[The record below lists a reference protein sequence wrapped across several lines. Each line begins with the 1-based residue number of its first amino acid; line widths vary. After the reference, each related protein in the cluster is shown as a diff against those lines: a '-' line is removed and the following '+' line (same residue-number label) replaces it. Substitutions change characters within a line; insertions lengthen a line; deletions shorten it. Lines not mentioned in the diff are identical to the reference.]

1 MQIHLPEELDKYD
14 KIVYEP
20 FCIFEKNNFLENL
33 SFSLQPGEFS
43 YLIGKTG
50 SGKSS
55 ILRSIYCD
63 VPIQSGNCII
73 DGVCINNI
81 KKSKVPLLRR
91 KIGIIFQDFKLL
103 SDRTVF
109 KNLEFVLKATEW
121 NDKSKINERIDEVL
135 DQVKMNDFK
144 NKFPDRFFQIG
155 IAEANMIGIAAGMT
169 IGEKIPYTGTFAN
182 FSTGRVYD
190 QIRQSV
196 AYSNKNV
203 KICAS
208 HAGITLGEDGATHQ
222 ILEDIG
228 LMKMLPGMTVI
239 NPCDYNQT
247 KLATIEISKFFGPVY
262 LRFGRPKV
270 PLFTDLKVKFE
281 IGKGIILKKGRGCN
295 NSCHWSLSLGVFNCK

>member
-1 MQIHLPEELDKYD
+1 MKSEIIIYEKVSL
-14 KIVYEP
+14 KIGE
-20 FCIFEKNNFLENL
+20 NNFLENL

-135 DQVKMNDFK
+135 DQVKMNDFI
-144 NKFPDRFFQIG
+144 NRFPYQLSGGEQQRIS
-155 IAEANMIGIAAGMT
+155 IARAILNNPNLILADEPTGNLDPATSNEIMELILDINSKGST
-169 IGEKIPYTGTFAN
+169 I
-182 FSTGRVYD
+182 
-190 QIRQSV
+190 
-196 AYSNKNV
+196 
-203 KICAS
+203 
-208 HAGITLGEDGATHQ
+208 LMATH
-222 ILEDIG
+222 
-228 LMKMLPGMTVI
+228 
-239 NPCDYNQT
+239 DYNVIST
-247 KLATIEISKFFGPVY
+247 YPKKTLRVENGKLFELSK
-262 LRFGRPKV
+262 K
-270 PLFTDLKVKFE
+270 T
-281 IGKGIILKKGRGCN
+281 
-295 NSCHWSLSLGVFNCK
+295 

>member
-1 MQIHLPEELDKYD
+1 MKSEIIIYEKVSL
-14 KIVYEP
+14 KIGE
-20 FCIFEKNNFLENL
+20 NNFLENL

-109 KNLEFVLKATEW
+109 KNLEFILKATEW

-144 NKFPDRFFQIG
+144 NRFPYQLSGGEQQRIS
-155 IAEANMIGIAAGMT
+155 IARAILNNPNLILADEPTGNLDPATSNEIMELILDINSKGST
-169 IGEKIPYTGTFAN
+169 I
-182 FSTGRVYD
+182 
-190 QIRQSV
+190 
-196 AYSNKNV
+196 
-203 KICAS
+203 
-208 HAGITLGEDGATHQ
+208 LMATH
-222 ILEDIG
+222 
-228 LMKMLPGMTVI
+228 
-239 NPCDYNQT
+239 DYNVIST
-247 KLATIEISKFFGPVY
+247 YPKKTLRVENGKL
-262 LRFGRPKV
+262 
-270 PLFTDLKVKFE
+270 FE
-281 IGKGIILKKGRGCN
+281 
-295 NSCHWSLSLGVFNCK
+295 LSEKT

>member
-1 MQIHLPEELDKYD
+1 MKSEIIIYEKVSL
-14 KIVYEP
+14 KIGE
-20 FCIFEKNNFLENL
+20 NNFLENL

-144 NKFPDRFFQIG
+144 NRFPYQLSGGEQQRIS
-155 IAEANMIGIAAGMT
+155 IARAILNNPNLILADEPTGNLDPATSNEIMDLILDINSKGST
-169 IGEKIPYTGTFAN
+169 I
-182 FSTGRVYD
+182 
-190 QIRQSV
+190 
-196 AYSNKNV
+196 
-203 KICAS
+203 
-208 HAGITLGEDGATHQ
+208 LMATH
-222 ILEDIG
+222 
-228 LMKMLPGMTVI
+228 
-239 NPCDYNQT
+239 DYNVIST
-247 KLATIEISKFFGPVY
+247 YPKKTLRVENGKLFELSK
-262 LRFGRPKV
+262 K
-270 PLFTDLKVKFE
+270 T
-281 IGKGIILKKGRGCN
+281 
-295 NSCHWSLSLGVFNCK
+295 

>member
-1 MQIHLPEELDKYD
+1 MKSEIIIYEKVSL
-14 KIVYEP
+14 KIGE
-20 FCIFEKNNFLENL
+20 NNFLENL

-73 DGVCINNI
+73 DGVCIQNI
-81 KKSKVPLLRR
+81 KKRKVPVLRR

-144 NKFPDRFFQIG
+144 NRFPYQLSGGEQQRIS
-155 IAEANMIGIAAGMT
+155 IARAILNNPNLILADEPTGNLDPATSNEIMELILDINSKGST
-169 IGEKIPYTGTFAN
+169 I
-182 FSTGRVYD
+182 
-190 QIRQSV
+190 
-196 AYSNKNV
+196 
-203 KICAS
+203 
-208 HAGITLGEDGATHQ
+208 LMATH
-222 ILEDIG
+222 
-228 LMKMLPGMTVI
+228 
-239 NPCDYNQT
+239 DYNVIST
-247 KLATIEISKFFGPVY
+247 YPKKTLRVENGKLFELSK
-262 LRFGRPKV
+262 K
-270 PLFTDLKVKFE
+270 T
-281 IGKGIILKKGRGCN
+281 
-295 NSCHWSLSLGVFNCK
+295 

>member
-1 MQIHLPEELDKYD
+1 MKSEIIIYEKVSL
-14 KIVYEP
+14 KIGE
-20 FCIFEKNNFLENL
+20 NNFLENL

-73 DGVCINNI
+73 DGVYINNI
-81 KKSKVPLLRR
+81 KKRKVPILRR

-144 NKFPDRFFQIG
+144 NRFPYQLSGGEQQRIS
-155 IAEANMIGIAAGMT
+155 IARAILNNPNLILADEPTGNLDPATSNEIMELILDINSKGST
-169 IGEKIPYTGTFAN
+169 I
-182 FSTGRVYD
+182 
-190 QIRQSV
+190 
-196 AYSNKNV
+196 
-203 KICAS
+203 
-208 HAGITLGEDGATHQ
+208 LMATH
-222 ILEDIG
+222 
-228 LMKMLPGMTVI
+228 
-239 NPCDYNQT
+239 DYNVIST
-247 KLATIEISKFFGPVY
+247 YPKKTLRVENGKLFELSK
-262 LRFGRPKV
+262 K
-270 PLFTDLKVKFE
+270 T
-281 IGKGIILKKGRGCN
+281 
-295 NSCHWSLSLGVFNCK
+295 